1 MEVHLN
7 ASEWTVMQQLW
18 QQAPQTLT
26 QLIAGLQMTTDW
38 SASTIK
44 TLIAR
49 MAEKGIVRFE
59 GDRPRQYY
67 PAVRREDAA
76 YAETRQLLSRA
87 FGGNIGMLVSNFVGR
102 SALSRDELDELY
114 EILRKAEQEHA

>member
-26 QLIAGLQMTTDW
+26 QLIAGLQTTTDW

-59 GDRPRQYY
+59 GDRP
-67 PAVRREDAA
+67 A

>member
-26 QLIAGLQMTTDW
+26 QLIAGLQTTTDW

-67 PAVRREDAA
+67 PNVRREDAA
-76 YAETRQLLSRA
+76 YAETQQLLSRA

>member
-7 ASEWTVMQQLW
+7 ASEWSVMQQLW

-26 QLIAGLQMTTDW
+26 QLIAGLQTTTDW

-76 YAETRQLLSRA
+76 YAETQQLLSRA